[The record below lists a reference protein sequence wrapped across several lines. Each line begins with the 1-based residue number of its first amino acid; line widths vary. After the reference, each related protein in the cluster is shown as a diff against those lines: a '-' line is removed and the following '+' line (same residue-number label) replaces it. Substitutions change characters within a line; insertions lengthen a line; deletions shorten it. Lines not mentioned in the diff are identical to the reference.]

1 MEGEETKRLVHT
13 VPCHQEVPIAI
24 MGEQMHTVER
34 DIGCI
39 FDKIR
44 DINELLNNH
53 INELKDQTLKNNR
66 WIIGILI
73 TVILQLFGTIGA
85 ILILIISGHLKF

>member
-1 MEGEETKRLVHT
+1 
-13 VPCHQEVPIAI
+13 